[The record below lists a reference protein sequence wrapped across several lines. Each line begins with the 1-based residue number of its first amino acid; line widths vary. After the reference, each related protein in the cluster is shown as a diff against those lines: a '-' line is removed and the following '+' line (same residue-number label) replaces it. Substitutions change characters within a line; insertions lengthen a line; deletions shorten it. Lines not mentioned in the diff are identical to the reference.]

1 VRGKSAAVRHVLL
14 GALVGATFVGAAACS
29 GESRGA
35 TAGAAAAASGAPGSS
50 DAPGGA
56 GRRVAPSITLAA
68 SDVMTVE
75 RTMIEEGTPVTGDL
89 LPIESV
95 EIRARLEGDVE
106 DVFVREGE
114 RVAAGQRLAQ
124 IEANEP
130 LSNQRSAEADRAA
143 AETELSTAQWNLD
156 QTAELYKAGAVAERE
171 VKAAQ
176 QSVAAAR
183 ARVAAAEARLHSTGE
198 TVRDTRVAAPT
209 TGVID
214 KRTVEPGEHVAR
226 GAALF
231 TLVRSD
237 VLELGASVPARRAN
251 DVRVGQVVHFT
262 ADGRQFDGRV
272 ARVSPTIDP
281 ATRAVTV
288 YVQIPNPAGQLK
300 GGTFATGRIV
310 NRTIPGALV
319 VPTAALRQAA
329 DSAGVFVYR
338 VVGTTLDV
346 AQVRIGV
353 VDEARG
359 VAEVLEGLREGD
371 RVVVGNVGTLGKG
384 MKVQVIGSR
393 G

>member
-1 VRGKSAAVRHVLL
+1 M
-14 GALVGATFVGAAACS
+14 
-29 GESRGA
+29 
-35 TAGAAAAASGAPGSS
+35 P
-50 DAPGGA
+50 
-56 GRRVAPSITLAA
+56 
-68 SDVMTVE
+68 VE
-75 RTMIEEGTPVTGDL
+75 RATIEEGTPVTGDL

-106 DVFVREGE
+106 GVFVREGE

-124 IEANEP
+124 IEANES

-171 VKAAQ
+171 LKAAQ
-176 QSVAAAR
+176 QGVAAAR
-183 ARVAAAEARLHSTGE
+183 ARVAAAEARVRSTGE
-198 TVRDTRVAAPT
+198 VVRDTRVIAPT

-226 GAALF
+226 GAPLF

-237 VLELGASVPARRAN
+237 VLELAASVPARRAN
-251 DVRVGQVVHFT
+251 EVRVGQVVHFT

-310 NRTIPGALV
+310 NRTISGALV
-319 VPTAALRQAA
+319 VPTAALRQAS

-338 VVGTTLDV
+338 IVGTTLDV

-384 MKVQVIGSR
+384 MRVQVIGTR